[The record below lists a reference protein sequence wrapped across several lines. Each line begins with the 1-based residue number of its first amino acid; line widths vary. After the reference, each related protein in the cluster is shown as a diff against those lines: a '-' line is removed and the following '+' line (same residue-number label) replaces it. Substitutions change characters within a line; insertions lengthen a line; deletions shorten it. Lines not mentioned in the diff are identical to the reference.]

1 MFQVWFQN
9 CRAKWKKRKKTTNVF
24 NTPGALLSPFGGMNN
39 VNQLCNPFSADSRW
53 TGMSHM
59 GQMAGNPLSLPPSI
73 PRQGFTPPAT
83 MGGYHGQGGVVN
95 TMVGQGMN
103 PSVVGPGSAN
113 CSSSMYS
120 GHYASCDSPL
130 SNGAAMQ
137 SAMAASS
144 HVASCSMPGAG
155 DSDEVWCGSSIA
167 TLRQKALEHQATL
180 AAVNGFR

>member
-1 MFQVWFQN
+1 M
-9 CRAKWKKRKKTTNVF
+9 F
-24 NTPGALLSPFGGMNN
+24 NTPGALLSPFGGMN
-39 VNQLCNPFSADSRW
+39 VNQLCNPFNADSRW
-53 TGMSHM
+53 TGMSPM

-73 PRQGFTPPAT
+73 PRQGLTPPPT

-103 PSVVGPGSAN
+103 PAAVGPGTAN
-113 CSSSMYS
+113 CSASMYS

-144 HVASCSMPGAG
+144 HVASCSMPGADTG
-155 DSDEVWCGSSIA
+155 EAWRGSSIA

-180 AAVNGFR
+180 AIAGVNGFR